1 LGPQICPG
9 GVSDPMHWGALVGV
23 RASDRKVEQV
33 SCANLLLKPSLQALV
48 TVQHMKR
55 DRPLD
60 VYVFNNIT
68 SVKPMQIFTLQ
79 GLVKGEASIS
89 GFNTVMTAQVDRS
102 SAVNVGKSSSQ
113 WTADLFREFRWNSRK
128 RTLVQVAFPGI
139 FPDLTRYQA
148 EADQVQGTFGQQS
161 WKMDP
166 AQVAQQLAVS
176 FLGWSRP
183 VKATLTN
190 GGSAQDVTA
199 TVNVE
204 EAPARGAPG
213 QKPHITVMLSR
224 LEGNT
229 HSMWIVIAV
238 YDPTTLTLE
247 NIKPGRLI
255 ASPVQ
260 LAGKGRA
267 LYGIIGLAVV
277 LDHLYNVIGH
287 IWVTTVDDTGM
298 GNAAYSTTVTYTTT
312 FRSGAQ
318 EGIIVVVEVP
328 GVNEEPFSVV
338 MVKVLLD
345 PGLSPDWGGGG
356 SGLVR

>member
-1 LGPQICPG
+1 
-9 GVSDPMHWGALVGV
+9 
-23 RASDRKVEQV
+23 VEKV

-48 TVQHMKR
+48 TLRHMTE

-60 VYVFNNIT
+60 IYVFNNIT
-68 SVKPMQIFTLQ
+68 SAKPMQIFTLQ
-79 GLVKGEASIS
+79 GLLKGEAAIS
-89 GFNTVMTAQVDRS
+89 GSNTVMTAEIDRG
-102 SAVNVGKSSSQ
+102 SAVNVGKSNSQ
-113 WTADLFREFRWNSRK
+113 WTADLFREFGWNAGQ

-161 WKMDP
+161 KKMDP
-166 AQVAQQLAVS
+166 SQVAQQLAVS

-190 GGSAQDVTA
+190 RGRVQDVTA

-204 EAPARGAPG
+204 EAPTQGAPG
-213 QKPHITVMLSR
+213 QKPHITVLLSR

-229 HSMWIVIAV
+229 HFMWVVITV

-255 ASPVQ
+255 ANPVQ
-260 LAGKGRA
+260 LSGHVLA
-267 LYGIIGLAVV
+267 LDGVIGEAVV
-277 LDHLYNVIGH
+277 LDHLYHVIGRV
-287 IWVTTVDDTGM
+287 WMTAVDGTGM
-298 GNAAYSTTVTYTTT
+298 GNTAYLTTVTYTNT
-312 FRSGAQ
+312 FRNGAQ
-318 EGIIVVVEVP
+318 EGIIVALEVHT
-328 GVNEEPFSVV
+328 GINDEPLSAV

-345 PGLSPDWGGGG
+345 PDLSPGGAGG
-356 SGLVR
+356 RVLVR